1 MPSFF
6 IGGRNDM
13 VIAGRPGYVEAME
26 SMLPDYRGTALIDG
40 AGHWTQ
46 QEAVEEFNDA
56 CSDSSECSAD
66 ATEVPQPYGCGTLS
80 RIRCPRYP
88 SVVWPRELSS
98 LIPISC
104 PCSGTAPAACSS
116 R

>member
-1 MPSFF
+1 MADAATTSTRTSRASPTSGFFGPLSWYRNLDANYELTKDIPASAITMPSFF

-46 QEAVEEFNDA
+46 QEAVGEFNEALLGFLRMLD
-56 CSDSSECSAD
+56 
-66 ATEVPQPYGCGTLS
+66 
-80 RIRCPRYP
+80 
-88 SVVWPRELSS
+88 
-98 LIPISC
+98 
-104 PCSGTAPAACSS
+104 
-116 R
+116 